1 MICPDESYLLCDP
14 KHENNKYI
22 ILFFSTFKYFRQ
34 CQFVPHVRK
43 CLPKSDG
50 LSTVGDMLGDPVL
63 RICVWIVAII
73 TIVGNTL
80 VLVGRVYLKEGNK
93 AHVLTIGN
101 LCGKFVLS

>member
-1 MICPDESYLLCDP
+1 M
-14 KHENNKYI
+14 
-22 ILFFSTFKYFRQ
+22 
-34 CQFVPHVRK
+34 RK

-73 TIVGNTL
+73 TIAGNSL
-80 VLVGRVYLKEGNK
+80 VLVGRVFLKEGNK

-101 LCGKFVLS
+101 LCGRLILS

>member
-1 MICPDESYLLCDP
+1 MTRSWTI
-14 KHENNKYI
+14 KHSLFHKNNKYI
-22 ILFFSTFKYFRQ
+22 TLFFSTFKYFRQ

-101 LCGKFVLS
+101 LCGRFVLS